1 MQAETSQLHPDAQP
15 PLGNIVVP
23 EDAAG
28 GARYGELDLFAFLL
42 LLLRNLK
49 LIVGCGVVAFLVMVA
64 AMLHAKP
71 RYASTAVMIIPQG
84 NITSAS
90 LEAKISANTLDL
102 LGGGFELYADILKS
116 RTIAD
121 RIIKNHDLMHVYGV
135 TRIQHAE
142 AQLANLTKVETS
154 REGVLKVTTE
164 DTDPQ
169 RAADISNDYLHQL
182 DILNSSL
189 VLSSVSEERA
199 YLEREMVKEKD
210 ALADAEVALKQVQES
225 TSGLP
230 PDAVANASLNALQMT
245 RAQLRADQIQLA
257 ALLTGETEQNP
268 EVIRL
273 RSEVAGLS
281 GQLQNLEKGEAS
293 TANGTPTSKVPEET
307 LEYTRRL
314 RDVKFHETLFELL
327 EKEFDAA
334 KSQEAKT
341 PTIVQVL
348 DSAVPSPEKSWPPR
362 TYYCLAAAVLGTLL
376 GIFLVSL
383 RALVQAYVGAPQNR
397 VKLQELKQTVRSIVP
412 RRS

>member
-1 MQAETSQLHPDAQP
+1 MQAETSQPHSESQL
-15 PLGNIVVP
+15 PLVSTVVP
-23 EDAAG
+23 EEG
-28 GARYGELDLFAFLL
+28 GRCALYGELDLFAFGL

-49 LIVGCGVVAFLVMVA
+49 FILGCGVLAFLVMVA

-84 NITSAS
+84 NITSAT
-90 LEAKISANTLDL
+90 LQAKLAANTLDL

-116 RTIAD
+116 RTVAD
-121 RIIKNHDLMHVYGV
+121 RIIENHDLMHVYGV
-135 TRIQHAE
+135 TRQQHAE
-142 AQLANLTKVETS
+142 LILGSLTKVEAA
-154 REGVLKVTTE
+154 REGVLRVTTQ

-169 RAADISNDYLHQL
+169 RAAAISNDYLHQL
-182 DILNSSL
+182 DLLNSSL
-189 VLSSVSEERA
+189 VLTSVSEERA
-199 YLEREMVKEKD
+199 YLEREMTKEKD

-225 TSGLP
+225 TSGLS
-230 PDAVANASLNALQMT
+230 PDAVATAGLNALQTT

-273 RSEVAGLS
+273 RSEIAGLS

-293 TANGTPTSKVPEET
+293 TINGTPTSKVPEQT

-327 EKEFDAA
+327 EKQFEAA
-334 KSQEAKT
+334 KEQEAKT

-348 DSAVPSPEKSWPPR
+348 DPAVPSPDKAWPPR
-362 TYYCLAAAVLGTLL
+362 TFYCVRAGVVGTLL
-376 GIFLVSL
+376 GVVLVSL
-383 RALVQAYVGAPQNR
+383 RALVQAYARAPRNQGKR
-397 VKLQELKQTVRSIVP
+397 EAS
-412 RRS
+412 

>member
-1 MQAETSQLHPDAQP
+1 MQAETPQIHPEPQP
-15 PLGNIVVP
+15 PLAHEVVP
-23 EDAAG
+23 EDAAA
-28 GARYGELDLFAFLL
+28 GARYGELDLFAFVL
-42 LLLRNLK
+42 LLLRHLK
-49 LIVGCGVVAFLVMVA
+49 FIVGCGAVAFLLMVA

-90 LEAKISANTLDL
+90 LEAKISVNTLDL

-121 RIIKNHDLMHVYGV
+121 RIIKNHDLMHVYHAD
-135 TRIQHAE
+135 RMQHAE
-142 AQLANLTKVETS
+142 ATLAALTKVETS

-182 DILNSSL
+182 DLLNSSL
-189 VLSSVSEERA
+189 VLTSVSEERA
-199 YLEREMVKEKD
+199 YLEREMIKEKD

-230 PDAVANASLNALQMT
+230 PEAVAAAGLSSLQMT

-268 EVIRL
+268 EVVRL
-273 RSEVAGLS
+273 RSEIAGLS
-281 GQLQNLEKGEAS
+281 GQLESLQKGEAS
-293 TANGTPTSKVPEET
+293 TVNGTPTLQVPEQV

-314 RDVKFHETLFELL
+314 RDVKFHEALFDLL
-327 EKEFDAA
+327 EKQFDAA
-334 KSQEAKT
+334 KAEEAKT

-348 DSAVPSPEKSWPPR
+348 DPAVPSLDKSWPPR
-362 TYYCLAAAVLGTLL
+362 TYYCLAAGALGLLL
-376 GIFLVSL
+376 GVFLVSL
-383 RALVQAYVGAPQNR
+383 RALVQAYVRAPRNQ
-397 VKLQELKQTVRSIVP
+397 VKLMELRQVYRSILS
-412 RRS
+412 RKS